1 MWGAHDPKDPAMSPF
16 YGDLRGLP
24 PTLCITSTRD
34 VLLSDTAL
42 FHRALLRAGV
52 DAKLIVFEALPHA
65 FWSYLDIPES
75 DEAVGIMAH
84 FLLTAIK

>member
-1 MWGAHDPKDPAMSPF
+1 
-16 YGDLRGLP
+16 
-24 PTLCITSTRD
+24 

-65 FWSYLDIPES
+65 FWS
-75 DEAVGIMAH
+75 
-84 FLLTAIK
+84 